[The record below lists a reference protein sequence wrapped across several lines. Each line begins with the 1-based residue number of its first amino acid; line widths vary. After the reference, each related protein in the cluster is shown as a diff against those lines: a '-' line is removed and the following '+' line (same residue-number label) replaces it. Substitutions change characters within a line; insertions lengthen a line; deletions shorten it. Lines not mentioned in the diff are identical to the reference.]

1 MKKILLSIFI
11 EFITIVSGII
21 ASIFTDILLYKFLL
35 TISFYI
41 KFVSVGLIISIV
53 FLFCLTFTVVLE
65 RLYVSF
71 ISPKIRYFYPAYAI
85 GVLLGAALM
94 AWFTAETSTGPNV
107 ELAVAEV
114 IAVTSVLWIAI
125 LGYIG
130 LFSLI
135 YYIISK
141 KNQKKLADEKNKF
154 KFGNVQLYE
163 ILISVPLLL
172 IFILL
177 IG

>member
-11 EFITIVSGII
+11 AFITIVSGII
-21 ASIFTDILLYKFLL
+21 ASIFTNILLYKILL
-35 TISFYI
+35 TIRFYM

-53 FLFCLTFTVVLE
+53 FLFCLTFTIVLE

-71 ISPKIRYFYPAYAI
+71 ISLKLRYFYPAYVI
-85 GVLLGAALM
+85 GLLLGVALM
-94 AWFTAETSTGPNV
+94 AWVTAETSTGPNV
-107 ELAVAEV
+107 GLAVAEV

-177 IG
+177 VG